1 MARLVA
7 LWGLLLAVPALT
19 GCGMCQ
25 NCQDVTGPVM
35 QAPNQGD
42 YYNSPRVNSG
52 VSSAPVMEGAI
63 EEGDSIPMEASK
75 KPAQLSR

>member
-19 GCGMCQ
+19 GCGLCQ
-25 NCQDVTGPVM
+25 SCQDVTGPVM

-52 VSSAPVMEGAI
+52 VSGAPVMEGEI
-63 EEGDSIPMEASK
+63 EGEGIPMEASK
-75 KPAQLSR
+75 QPAQLNR

>member
-1 MARLVA
+1 MARIVA
-7 LWGLLLAVPALT
+7 LWGLLLAGPALS

-25 NCQDVTGPVM
+25 SCQDVTGPVM

-52 VSSAPVMEGAI
+52 VSGAPVMEG
-63 EEGDSIPMEASK
+63 EEGDVMMEAK
-75 KPAQLSR
+75 APAQLNR

>member
-7 LWGLLLAVPALT
+7 LWGLLLAVPAFT

-25 NCQDVTGPVM
+25 NCLDMTGPVM

-52 VSSAPVMEGAI
+52 VSGAPVMEGAV
-63 EEGDSIPMEASK
+63 EGESIPMEAK

>member
-7 LWGLLLAVPALT
+7 LWGLLLVVPALT

-52 VSSAPVMEGAI
+52 VSGAPVMEGTI
-63 EEGDSIPMEASK
+63 EGEGIPMEASK
-75 KPAQLSR
+75 QPAQLNR